1 MPMTIADTDMTPAED
16 IPLRGYERSLPI
28 ALLRAREA
36 TMRKFKPHVDAH
48 NLTLQQWRI
57 VRALADSGPMD
68 ATALSE
74 RCVILPPSL
83 TRIFRTLTQ
92 KGLIEQ
98 VSDRDGRRHKV
109 ALTVEGRRLY
119 EQMAPTSEDIYRRI
133 EESFG
138 EEEMQLL
145 LELLTRLRHVADEM
159 ANGPFVAA
167 EE

>member
-1 MPMTIADTDMTPAED
+1 MTFFED
-16 IPLRGYERSLPI
+16 VPLRGYERSLPI

-57 VRALADSGPMD
+57 IRALADSGPLD

-92 KGLIEQ
+92 KGLITQ
-98 VSDRDGRRHKV
+98 VDDRDGRRHKV
-109 ALTVEGRRLY
+109 ALTDEGRRLY
-119 EQMAPTSEDIYRRI
+119 EEMAPTSEDIYRRI

-138 EEEMQLL
+138 EDEMRRL
-145 LELLTRLRHVADEM
+145 LELLTRLRHVADDM
-159 ANGPFVAA
+159 AGGSTSATDEDA
-167 EE
+167 